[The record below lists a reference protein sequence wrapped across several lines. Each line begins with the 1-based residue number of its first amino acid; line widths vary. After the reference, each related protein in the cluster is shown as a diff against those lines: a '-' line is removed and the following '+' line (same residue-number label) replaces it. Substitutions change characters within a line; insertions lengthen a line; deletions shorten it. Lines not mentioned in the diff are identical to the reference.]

1 MQLSSPSMAS
11 PPKLIFFL
19 SLSCLLILHGTTA
32 KPQPYVIYMGSS
44 SNYSNGESDT
54 ETEESAHLQLLSTII
69 PSKERERLSLIHSYH
84 HSFKG
89 FSAMLTEEEA
99 SALSGHEQIVSL
111 FKDPILQLHTTRSW
125 DFLDAESGVRS
136 NYLQYPEGSEDVIIG
151 VIDTGI
157 WPESPSFNDDGI
169 GEIPSRW
176 RGVCMEGSNF
186 KKSDCNRKL
195 IGARYY
201 NIRDFSDGP
210 DHSGL
215 NKTHGGRNSTGSPR
229 DTVGHGTHTSSTAA
243 GARVANASYYGLAQG
258 TARGG
263 SPSSRIAMY
272 KACSLNGCFGATIL
286 KAIDDSIKD
295 GVDIISISIGM
306 SSLFPSDFLNDPIS
320 IGAFHANQMGI
331 MVICSGGNDGP
342 DPYTVVN
349 AAPWIFTVAAS
360 NIDRQFQ
367 STVVL
372 GNGNSF
378 QGFAINFSNL
388 TRSKTYPLAFGG
400 DVAAPSAPVSEAS
413 NCYPG
418 SLDSKKVA
426 GKIIVCTNTNPLDSR
441 RIKTLVVEAAQG
453 KGLILID
460 EEERGVALDS
470 GVFPFSQVG
479 DMAGH
484 EILKYI
490 NYTKN
495 PMATILPTVDVEK
508 IRPAPVVAYFSSRGP
523 GGLTENIIKP
533 DVTAPGVGILA
544 AMIPINDIG
553 AAPVGKKPSDFALK
567 SGTSM
572 ACPHVAGAA
581 AFLKSLHH
589 TWTPSMIKS
598 ALMTTATT
606 FNNLRKPITNSSNG
620 FASPHEIGAGEIS
633 PIKALSPG
641 LVYET
646 TPSDYLNFL
655 CYYGYKEKIVRSMS
669 GTTTFSCPNNSF
681 EDLISNM
688 NHPSISIS
696 KLERHLGV
704 RTIVRTVTNVGPM
717 NASYIAKVHSPSG
730 LVVKVSPGKL
740 VFTKSS
746 TKASFKVSF
755 YAKGSITGYRFG
767 YFTWSNGVHLV
778 RTIFAVNV
786 V

>member
-1 MQLSSPSMAS
+1 MAS
-11 PPKLIFFL
+11 VPKLFFL
-19 SLSCLLILHGTTA
+19 CFSCLLILHGSIA
-32 KPQPYVIYMGSS
+32 SNSSFLGPQSYVIYMGSS
-44 SNYSNGESDT
+44 SNSNGEITDSKAA
-54 ETEESAHLQLLSTII
+54 ESAHFQLLSTII

-84 HSFKG
+84 HAFKG

-99 SALSGHEQIVSL
+99 SALSGHDQIISI
-111 FKDPILQLHTTRSW
+111 FRDPILQLHTTRSW

-136 NYLQYPEGSEDVIIG
+136 NNYRQYPQGSEDIIIG

-157 WPESPSFNDDGI
+157 WPESPSFKDDGI

-176 RGVCMEGSNF
+176 RGVCMEGSDF

-201 NIRDFSDGP
+201 NIQDFTDGP
-210 DHSGL
+210 KSGHTKTHSG
-215 NKTHGGRNSTGSPR
+215 KSTGSPR
-229 DTVGHGTHTSSTAA
+229 DTVGHGTHTASTAA
-243 GARVANASYYGLAQG
+243 GSRVANASYYGLAQG

-263 SPSSRIAMY
+263 YPSSRISMY
-272 KACSLNGCFGATIL
+272 KACSLNGCSGATIL

-306 SSLFPSDFLNDPIS
+306 SSIFQSDILNDPIS
-320 IGAFHANQMGI
+320 IGAFHANQKGV

-349 AAPWIFTVAAS
+349 TAPWIFTIAAS

-367 STVVL
+367 STILL
-372 GNGNSF
+372 GNGDSF
-378 QGFAINFSNL
+378 QGFGINFSNL
-388 TRSKTYPLAFGG
+388 TRSTTYPLAFGG
-400 DVAAPSAPVSEAS
+400 DVAAPSTPMSEAS

-426 GKIIVCTNTNPLDSR
+426 GKIIVCIDTNPILSR
-441 RIKTLVVEAAQG
+441 KLKKLVVEAAQG

-460 EEERGVALDS
+460 EEEKGVAFDS

-479 DMAGH
+479 DMDGH
-484 EILKYI
+484 QILKYI

-495 PMATILPTVDVEK
+495 PMTTILPTVDVKK

-523 GGLTENIIKP
+523 GELTENIIKP

-544 AMIPINDIG
+544 AMIPNSDIG
-553 AAPVGKKPSDFALK
+553 AAPVGKEPSNFALK

-589 TWTPSMIKS
+589 TWTPSIIKS

-606 FNNLRKPITNSSNG
+606 SNNMRKPMTNSTNG
-620 FASPHEIGAGEIS
+620 FASPHEMGAGEIS
-633 PIKALSPG
+633 PIMALSPG

-646 TPSDYLNFL
+646 TQTDYLNFL
-655 CYYGYKEKIVRSMS
+655 CYNGYKEKIIRSMS
-669 GTTTFSCPNNSF
+669 GTSNFSCPNNSN
-681 EDLISNM
+681 EDLISNI
-688 NHPSISIS
+688 NYPSISLS

-704 RTIVRTVTNVGPM
+704 RTIVRTVTNVGPII
-717 NASYIAKVHSPSG
+717 NASYIANVHSPSG
-730 LVVKVSPGKL
+730 LVVKVSPQRL
-740 VFTKSS
+740 DFTRSS

-755 YAKGSITGYRFG
+755 YAKGDAIKGYRFG
-767 YFTWSNGVHLV
+767 YLTWSNGVHLV
-778 RTIFAVNV
+778 RTIFAVNIV
-786 V
+786 